1 VKVRNAIIITLAVIC
16 AGLAVTVGIFAR
28 KYAPQ
33 VTETQAQSQSAELTT
48 KAGSKASSKTITLD
62 LSEYRAYLTW
72 NAVDGASGYYVY
84 YDDGSGWQ
92 EYGKTEKIDFRGK
105 DLVGGTS
112 YLFGIK
118 PYSLSQNKEVISG
131 KFVYTIGGNTLPN
144 TPQVKV
150 KKAGEG
156 YQLTW
161 EAINHA
167 DEYIVY
173 TMVQGQTEWKRE
185 TITKKTRFLIKKAP
199 AETFF
204 AAVRAVRYADSK
216 KYISDYVKTRI
227 SAKKTAGK
235 LYSCGDS
242 IAIGVGSHGYSYAN
256 IFAEEHNLEVVNG
269 AVASAQISSQNKGVD
284 HIGQRIMQ
292 QVTDQYRY
300 VMIEGGNNDYFFGAA
315 LGTVTADGTKKF
327 DMNTTCGALE
337 SALTYLKENCPKTK
351 VIVILSHDAA
361 LRSEVKNRLG
371 LTLTDYMD
379 AIRAVC
385 KKYNVAVADCYKE
398 SGLNTKDLSL
408 SDKYTHHYNGVF
420 PKGDG
425 LHPTEE
431 AYRLFYMP
439 VLNKAAK

>member
-1 VKVRNAIIITLAVIC
+1 MKVRDVIIIVLVVIC

-33 VTETQAQSQSAELTT
+33 VTETQPQSQTAQTT
-48 KAGSKASSKTITLD
+48 AKDISKVATKNITLA

-72 NAVDGASGYYVY
+72 QAVDGASGYYVY
-84 YDDGSGWQ
+84 YDDGNGWQ
-92 EYGKTEKIDFRGK
+92 EYGKTKKIDFRGK
-105 DLVGGTS
+105 DLAGGTS

-118 PYSLSQNKEVISG
+118 PYSLSGNKEVISE

-150 KKAGEG
+150 NKAGDG

-173 TMVQGQTEWKRE
+173 TMAQGQTEWKRE
-185 TITKKTRFLIKKAP
+185 TITKKTLYLIEKAP
-199 AETFF
+199 ADTFF
-204 AAVRAVRYADSK
+204 AAVRAVRYADSQ
-216 KYISDYVKTRI
+216 KYVSDYVKIRV
-227 SAKKTAGK
+227 SAEKTEGK

-256 IFAEEHNLEVVNG
+256 IFAEEHHLEMVNG

-284 HIGQRIMQ
+284 HVGQRIMQ
-292 QVTDQYRY
+292 QVTDQYQY
-300 VMIEGGNNDYFFGAA
+300 VMIEGGNNDYFFGAT
-315 LGTVTADGTKKF
+315 LGTVTADGTKEF

-337 SALTYLKENCPKTK
+337 SALTYLKEKCPKTK

-361 LRSEVKNRLG
+361 ERSEVKNSIG
-371 LTLTDYMD
+371 LTLADYMD
-379 AIRAVC
+379 AMRAIC
-385 KKYNVAVADCYKE
+385 KKYGVTVADCYRE

-408 SDKYTHHYNGVF
+408 SDMYTHHYNGVY

-431 AYRLFYMP
+431 AYRKFYMP
-439 VLNKAAK
+439 IINTAVK